1 MTAPIEYAHESEIS
15 EPIILEASIGNR
27 SRQPAYHTLIH
38 LGIDTDIQILTHGVF
53 IPVRERTDAD
63 GIPKNW
69 IIHAKTA
76 PPNMPVF
83 KEVEFILT
91 DSPLALGYHSRFLSG
106 KRRFRVTTIVQTPGF
121 AATEHTREVKALAEQ
136 SDSFIRNGGGGSC
149 RPPARDDYLNDHEA
163 IGSVRCVVGE
173 VAFRR

>member
-121 AATEHTREVKALAEQ
+121 AATEHTREVK
-136 SDSFIRNGGGGSC
+136 GSPNSLTASSAMVAAVPVGLPLEMTTSTTMK
-149 RPPARDDYLNDHEA
+149 R
-163 IGSVRCVVGE
+163 SVLS
-173 VAFRR
+173 VA